1 MLEFIATFVLVYVI
15 FATAVD
21 RAGAAKVR
29 GGESERET
37 DRQVKL
43 TVKMSD
49 TRETSTQA
57 KTILS
62 AAAFALQSSSR
73 VDLFLLSRTNKNTLE
88 NKQKHF
94 REQTKTL

>member
-43 TVKMSD
+43 TVKIRHKRNIYASKND
-49 TRETSTQA
+49 SQRGC
-57 KTILS
+57 ICS
-62 AAAFALQSSSR
+62 AISQSSSR
-73 VDLFLLSRTNKNTLE
+73 VDLFLL
-88 NKQKHF
+88 
-94 REQTKTL
+94 